1 MGAIPVRMDFIRR
14 DPKMSPADHS
24 ATLTVLVENCAA
36 ERGVLG
42 EHGWAIWIET
52 SGARILLD
60 GGQGLALRHNAEVLG
75 VDLGTADVIVL
86 SHGHYDH
93 ADGLW
98 AACDQWARA
107 RLFAH
112 PGAFQQR
119 YTASSAEGVRPVGS
133 SLRDPTRVRQWVS
146 DLVFSEG
153 WTEVAPRVWATG
165 EIPRQNDFEDTG
177 DPFFLDE
184 ALERPDPLVDDQAL
198 VLETGRGLAV
208 ILGCG
213 HAGVANTLD
222 HVAAH
227 TGERRFHLVLGGMH
241 LRHASPQ
248 RIQLTVDALRRHRV
262 ERVGPAHCTG
272 LVATAEL
279 LRAWGDRFVSVGAGR
294 CVRL

>member
-1 MGAIPVRMDFIRR
+1 MP
-14 DPKMSPADHS
+14 PANAT

-36 ERGVLG
+36 QRGVLG
-42 EHGWAIWIET
+42 EHGWSVWIET
-52 SGARILLD
+52 RGVRILMD
-60 GGQGLALRHNAEVLG
+60 GGQGLALRHNAEALG
-75 VDLGTADVIVL
+75 VSLHTADVVVL

-98 AACDQWARA
+98 DVRDQLKQA

-112 PGAFQQR
+112 PAAFQQR
-119 YTASSAEGVRPVGS
+119 YAASSAAGVRPVGS
-133 SLRDPTRVRQWVS
+133 TLHEPARVRRC
-146 DLVFSEG
+146 LPELCYTET
-153 WTEVAPRVWATG
+153 WTEVAPRVFVTG
-165 EIPRQNDFEDTG
+165 QIPRNNDFENAG

-198 VLETGRGLAV
+198 VVETERGLAV

-222 HVAAH
+222 HATAQ

-241 LRHASPQ
+241 LRHASPN
-248 RIQLTVDALRRHRV
+248 RIRLTVDALRRHRV

-272 LVATAEL
+272 LAATAEL
-279 LRAWGDRFVSVGAGR
+279 MRAWGNGFVPVGAGSR
-294 CVRL
+294 VRF